1 MVRPRDADLRDS
13 VFARR
18 LLSSLEAEPL
28 EDGVS
33 HAAEGLIEAALCD
46 VSTEIASRIYE
57 TLREL
62 TLDPEHPAM
71 CGGRAA
77 LLGATGATRH
87 EVVASRSDM

>member
-1 MVRPRDADLRDS
+1 MSTGQRSL
-13 VFARR
+13 FARQ

-33 HAAEGLIEAALCD
+33 HPAEGLIEAALCD

-62 TLDPEHPAM
+62 TLDPDVRRLRRTCCVAWGDRSYPAR
-71 CGGRAA
+71 GR
-77 LLGATGATRH
+77 GERI
-87 EVVASRSDM
+87 